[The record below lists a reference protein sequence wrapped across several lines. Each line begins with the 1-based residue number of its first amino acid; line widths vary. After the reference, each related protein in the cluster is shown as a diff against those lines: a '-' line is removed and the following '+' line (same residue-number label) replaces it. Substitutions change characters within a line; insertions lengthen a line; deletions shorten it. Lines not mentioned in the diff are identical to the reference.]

1 MIDCMIKK
9 AQVDVNVFVGLVIIM
24 VGVLS
29 VTFIGMGYIFNSS
42 TLIWV
47 GSIVLGIISV
57 TSAILEKVL
66 LK

>member
-1 MIDCMIKK
+1 MAKTG
-9 AQVDVNVFVGLVIIM
+9 QVDIKVFVGLVIIM
-24 VGVLS
+24 VGVLA
-29 VTFIGMGYIFNSS
+29 VTFMGLGFVFNNS

-47 GSIVLGIISV
+47 GSVVLGIISL

>member
-1 MIDCMIKK
+1 M
-9 AQVDVNVFVGLVIIM
+9 ARQGQVDIKVFVGLIIIM

-29 VTFIGMGYIFNSS
+29 VSFIGLGYIFNSP

-47 GSIVLGIISV
+47 GSVVLGIISV

>member
-1 MIDCMIKK
+1 MNKK
-9 AQVDVNVFVGLVIIM
+9 AQVEIRIFIGLVLIM
-24 VGVLS
+24 VGVLA
-29 VTFIGMGYIFNSS
+29 VAFMGLGFIFNSP

-47 GSIVLGIISV
+47 GSVVLGIISV